1 MIKLKQIIKYDNANA
16 LEATWVD
23 VTTEEYQSPIMETNN
38 EGVEVDTGKTETKT
52 REIETVIK
60 CHAYDGTQMDMLR
73 ADALELGTSLEEY
86 QELIAEVEAAY
97 TPPTQEELDA
107 IAEEQTNI
115 AAKEQR
121 AAAMLEGD
129 IYPLAGVDYRV
140 SFTKDDGDGLMQVK
154 SAFELG
160 LASTIIYFANGAKM
174 PITAEEFEAFA
185 VWFVNKR
192 NEFFV

>member
-1 MIKLKQIIKYDNANA
+1 MEEIKINPLAEIKSVKIQGNGYLLNGAMSVPMADGNREYELIKLWISEGNTPEPEFSEEE
-16 LEATWVD
+16 LEA
-23 VTTEEYQSPIMETNN
+23 
-38 EGVEVDTGKTETKT
+38 
-52 REIETVIK
+52 
-60 CHAYDGTQMDMLR
+60 
-73 ADALELGTSLEEY
+73 
-86 QELIAEVEAAY
+86 IAK
-97 TPPTQEELDA
+97 
-107 IAEEQTNI
+107 EQANSE
-115 AAKEQR
+115 AKEQR

>member
-1 MIKLKQIIKYDNANA
+1 MEEIKINPLEKIKTVKVAGNGYLLNGTMSVPMADGNREYELIKLWISEGNTPEPEFSEEE
-16 LEATWVD
+16 LEA
-23 VTTEEYQSPIMETNN
+23 
-38 EGVEVDTGKTETKT
+38 
-52 REIETVIK
+52 
-60 CHAYDGTQMDMLR
+60 
-73 ADALELGTSLEEY
+73 
-86 QELIAEVEAAY
+86 IAK
-97 TPPTQEELDA
+97 
-107 IAEEQTNI
+107 EQANSE
-115 AAKEQR
+115 AKEQR

>member
-1 MIKLKQIIKYDNANA
+1 MEEIKINPLDEIKSVKIQGNGYLLNGAMSVPKADGNREYELIKLWLENGNTPEPEYTEAKLGAIA
-16 LEATWVD
+16 LEQA
-23 VTTEEYQSPIMETNN
+23 
-38 EGVEVDTGKTETKT
+38 K
-52 REIETVIK
+52 
-60 CHAYDGTQMDMLR
+60 
-73 ADALELGTSLEEY
+73 
-86 QELIAEVEAAY
+86 QE
-97 TPPTQEELDA
+97 
-107 IAEEQTNI
+107 
-115 AAKEQR
+115 AKEQR
-121 AAAMLEGD
+121 ATAMLEGD
-129 IYPLAGVDYRV
+129 VYTLDGKEYRV

>member
-1 MIKLKQIIKYDNANA
+1 MSITINPLAEIKSVKIQGNGYLLNGTMSVPKADGNREYELIKLWLA
-16 LEATWVD
+16 
-23 VTTEEYQSPIMETNN
+23 
-38 EGVEVDTGKTETKT
+38 EGN
-52 REIETVIK
+52 
-60 CHAYDGTQMDMLR
+60 
-73 ADALELGTSLEEY
+73 
-86 QELIAEVEAAY
+86 
-97 TPPTQEELDA
+97 TPEPEFSEEELEA